1 MSILLSVLTP
11 AVPSRWAQLQK
22 LSDELARQIGDKPV
36 EHLVLMDNKRRTVGE
51 KRDAL
56 LRASRGQYVAYCDD
70 DDWVRDGY
78 VDEILRAI
86 QFNPGVDVVTFEQEA
101 FVNGARGRIQFR
113 LGNPN
118 KPFEP
123 VTVASY
129 GGFEDDGDKPI
140 TLRNAWHV
148 CAWRRGLAVQS
159 FFPATSYGEDWQYAS
174 RLCAAAKTSVHIPR
188 ILHEYHHSSATTEA
202 PPPP

>member
-36 EHLVLMDNKRRTVGE
+36 EHLTLVDNKRRTVGE

-56 LRASRGQYVAYCDD
+56 LRASRGQYVAFCDD
-70 DDWVRDGY
+70 DDWVRPNY
-78 VDEILRAI
+78 VAKIVSAI
-86 QFNPGVDVVTFEQEA
+86 QFNPGVDVITFSQHSQ
-101 FVNGARGRIQFR
+101 VNEHISEVCFG

-118 KPFEP
+118 QSFNP
-123 VTVASY
+123 
-129 GGFEDDGDKPI
+129 GGTTF
-140 TLRNAWHV
+140 RNAWHV

-159 FFPATSYGEDWQYAS
+159 FFPASNYGEDWAYAS
-174 RLCAAAKTSVHIPR
+174 RLCAVAKTSVHIPY

-202 PPPP
+202 PPPQAG

>member
-70 DDWVRDGY
+70 DDWVRNGY

-86 QFNPGVDVVTFEQEA
+86 QSNPGVDVVTFNQHSQ
-101 FVNGARGRIQFR
+101 VNEHTSEVQFQ

-118 KPFEP
+118 HPFNP
-123 VTVASY
+123 
-129 GGFEDDGDKPI
+129 GGV

-148 CAWRRGLAVQS
+148 CVWRRGLAVQS

-174 RLCAAAKTSVHIPR
+174 RLCAAAKTSFHIPR

-202 PPPP
+202 PMPAKPAKA

>member
-1 MSILLSVLTP
+1 MSILLSILTP

-70 DDWVRDGY
+70 DDWVRNGY

-86 QFNPGVDVVTFEQEA
+86 QSNPGVDVVTFNQHSR
-101 FVNGARGRIQFR
+101 VNEYTSEVQLQ

-118 KPFEP
+118 HPFNP
-123 VTVASY
+123 
-129 GGFEDDGDKPI
+129 GGI

-159 FFPATSYGEDWQYAS
+159 FFPASNYGEDWAYAS
-174 RLCAAAKTSVHIPR
+174 RLCAVAKTSFHIPY
-188 ILHEYHHSSATTEA
+188 ILHEYRHSSATTEA
-202 PPPP
+202 PPPS

>member
-36 EHLVLMDNKRRTVGE
+36 EHLVLMDNKRRAVGE

-86 QFNPGVDVVTFEQEA
+86 QSNPGVDVVTFSQHSQ
-101 FVNGARGRIQFR
+101 VNEHTSEVQFQ

-118 KPFEP
+118 HPFNP
-123 VTVASY
+123 
-129 GGFEDDGDKPI
+129 GGI

-159 FFPATSYGEDWQYAS
+159 FFPASNYGEDWAYAS
-174 RLCAAAKTSVHIPR
+174 RLCAVAKTSFHIPY

-202 PPPP
+202 PPPS

>member
-1 MSILLSVLTP
+1 MSILFSILTP
-11 AVPSRWAQLQK
+11 AVPSRWAQLEK

-56 LRASRGQYVAYCDD
+56 LRASRGQYVAFCDD

-86 QFNPGVDVVTFEQEA
+86 QANPGVDVVTFNQHSQ
-101 FVNGARGRIQFR
+101 VNEYTSEIQFQ

-118 KPFEP
+118 HPFSP
-123 VTVASY
+123 
-129 GGFEDDGDKPI
+129 GGV

-174 RLCAAAKTSVHIPR
+174 RLCAVAKTSVHIPR

-202 PPPP
+202 PMPAKPARA

>member
-1 MSILLSVLTP
+1 MSILLSILTP

-56 LRASRGQYVAYCDD
+56 LRASRGQYVAFCDD
-70 DDWVRDGY
+70 DDWVREGY

-86 QFNPGVDVVTFEQEA
+86 QANPGVDVVTFNQHSR
-101 FVNGARGRIQFR
+101 VNEYTSEVRLQ

-118 KPFEP
+118 HPFNP
-123 VTVASY
+123 
-129 GGFEDDGDKPI
+129 GGI

-159 FFPATSYGEDWQYAS
+159 FFPAASYGEDWQYAS
-174 RLCAAAKTSVHIPR
+174 RLCAVAKTSFHIPY
-188 ILHEYHHSSATTEA
+188 ILHEYHHSSETTEA
-202 PPPP
+202 PPPS

>member
-1 MSILLSVLTP
+1 MSILFSILTP

-22 LSDELARQIGDKPV
+22 LSDEMARQIGDKPV
-36 EHLVLMDNKRRTVGE
+36 EHLVIMDNKRRTVGE

-56 LRASRGQYVAYCDD
+56 LRASRGQYVAFCDD
-70 DDWVRDGY
+70 DDWVRPDY
-78 VDEILRAI
+78 VAEIVLAI
-86 QFNPGVDVVTFEQEA
+86 QNNPGVDVVTFNQHSQ
-101 FVNGARGRIQFR
+101 VNEHVSEVQFQ

-118 KPFEP
+118 HPFSP
-123 VTVASY
+123 SGV
-129 GGFEDDGDKPI
+129 

-159 FFPATSYGEDWQYAS
+159 FFPASNYGEDWAYAS
-174 RLCAAAKTSVHIPR
+174 RLCAVAKTSVHIPR

-202 PPPP
+202 PPPS

>member
-1 MSILLSVLTP
+1 MSMLLSILTP

-86 QFNPGVDVVTFEQEA
+86 QANPGVDVVTFNQHSQ
-101 FVNGARGRIQFR
+101 VNEHISEVQFQ

-118 KPFEP
+118 HPFSP
-123 VTVASY
+123 
-129 GGFEDDGDKPI
+129 GGV

-174 RLCAAAKTSVHIPR
+174 RLCAVAKTSVHIPR

-202 PPPP
+202 PPPS

>member
-1 MSILLSVLTP
+1 LTP
-11 AVPSRWAQLQK
+11 AVPSRWQQLQK

-36 EHLVLMDNKRRTVGE
+36 EHLTLMDNKRRTVGE

-56 LRASRGQYVAYCDD
+56 LRASRGQYVAFCDD
-70 DDWVRDGY
+70 DDLVREDY

-86 QFNPGVDVVTFEQEA
+86 QSNPGVDVITFSQQA
-101 FVNGARGRIQFR
+101 VVNGVESIIEFR

-118 KPFEP
+118 DQFNPYDL
-123 VTVASY
+123 TR
-129 GGFEDDGDKPI
+129 
-140 TLRNAWHV
+140 RNAWHV

-159 FFPATSYGEDWQYAS
+159 FFPASSYGEDWQYAS
-174 RLCAAAKTSVHIPR
+174 RLCAVAKTSAHIPR

-202 PPPP
+202 PPPK

>member
-1 MSILLSVLTP
+1 MSILLSILTP
-11 AVPSRWAQLQK
+11 AVPSRWAKLQK

-56 LRASRGQYVAYCDD
+56 LRASRGQYVAFCDD
-70 DDWVRDGY
+70 DDWVRPDY
-78 VDEILRAI
+78 VAEIVLAI
-86 QFNPGVDVVTFEQEA
+86 QSNPGVDVVTFNQHCV
-101 FVNGARGRIQFR
+101 VNGVES
-113 LGNPN
+113 L
-118 KPFEP
+118 
-123 VTVASY
+123 V
-129 GGFEDDGDKPI
+129 GFELGQENHAFNPGGV

-159 FFPATSYGEDWQYAS
+159 FFPASNYGEDWAYAS
-174 RLCAAAKTSVHIPR
+174 RLCAVAKTSAHIPR

-202 PPPP
+202 PVPL